1 MIFLALQVGSLGP
14 LSAMIDLVASGVSHF
29 NTIPTQ
35 RYNRRHRRSEEDLD
49 TARISLEYHLYEIK
63 EKIFLM
69 NLKEFHWNYENMNLL
84 ILCNVMK
91 INVSDRWWS
100 VINKIEDFQLFSCH

>member
-1 MIFLALQVGSLGP
+1 MKFIDFLALQIGSLGP
-14 LSAMIDLVASGVSHF
+14 LSAMIDLVASGVSHIK
-29 NTIPTQ
+29 TIPTQ

-69 NLKEFHWNYENMNLL
+69 NLKEFHWNYEIFLKQNMQKKYE
-84 ILCNVMK
+84 I
-91 INVSDRWWS
+91 IN
-100 VINKIEDFQLFSCH
+100 IM

>member
-1 MIFLALQVGSLGP
+1 
-14 LSAMIDLVASGVSHF
+14 MIDLVASGVSHF

-35 RYNRRHRRSEEDLD
+35 RYNRRHKRSEDDLD

-69 NLKEFHWNYENMNLL
+69 NLKEFHWYYEILSKQNMQKKYE
-84 ILCNVMK
+84 I
-91 INVSDRWWS
+91 IN
-100 VINKIEDFQLFSCH
+100 IM